1 MPDCFDVVIVGGGPA
16 GSTLARLLPS
26 EFRVLLLEHRS
37 EELLPEK
44 CCGGLIAPDA
54 QEMLAHFRLGLPR
67 EVLGGPQLFVV
78 RTVDL
83 QTGIERH
90 YQRFYFNADRRR
102 FEAWLLSLLPPQV
115 DVRYETLFR
124 GAEKDGEDM
133 RVFLSF
139 RGKNS
144 SVRTRCLVGADG
156 AGSRVR
162 RIFSGD
168 HPMPELYAAVQI
180 RHRVSSSHP
189 SFTAIF
195 DSRLTDFYGWTIPK
209 DDALLIGAAF
219 PRGRGAREAL
229 QTLIRG
235 LRKFDI
241 PTGKPL
247 KLQGAPLFRPVGRRQ
262 LWIGERKVLLIGEAG
277 GFISPSSAEGF
288 SFAFKSAEA
297 LADAFTIAPE
307 NPIGEYRR
315 LTAGLRRSI
324 LLKTFKGKILSI
336 RLLRCIL
343 MSSGL
348 AAVPVRKLDHRSRA
362 S

>member
-1 MPDCFDVVIVGGGPA
+1 MPNRFDVVIVGGGPD
-16 GSTLARLLPS
+16 
-26 EFRVLLLEHRS
+26 EFRVLLVEHRS
-37 EELLPEK
+37 KDLLPEK

-83 QTGIERH
+83 QTGLERH

-102 FEAWLLSLLPPQV
+102 FETWLLSLVSPQV
-115 DVRYETLFR
+115 EIRCDTLFR
-124 GAEKDGEDM
+124 GAEEDGEEI
-133 RVFLSF
+133 RVHLSS
-139 RGKNS
+139 RGKRS
-144 SVRTRCLVGADG
+144 SVRTRYLVGADG

-162 RIFSGD
+162 RIFSRGR
-168 HPMPELYAAVQI
+168 PMPELYAAVQV
-180 RHRVSSSHP
+180 RHRVASPHP

-219 PRGRGAREAL
+219 PKGRGAREAL

-235 LRKFDI
+235 LSTFDI
-241 PTGKPL
+241 PTGRPL
-247 KLQGAPLFRPVGRRQ
+247 QVHGAPLFRPAGRRQ
-262 LWIGERKVLLIGEAG
+262 LWIGEGKILLIGEAG

-297 LADAFTIAPE
+297 LADAFVLSPE
-307 NPIGEYRR
+307 DPAGAYRK
-315 LTAGLRRSI
+315 LTTGLRRSI
-324 LLKTFKGKILSI
+324 LLKTYKGRILGF
-336 RLLRCIL
+336 RLLRRIL

-348 AAVPVRKLDHRSRA
+348 AAVPVRTG
-362 S
+362 